1 MSSSASVP
9 LHVEVEPADV
19 KVLGFNLAPLLGR
32 VFQLIPTSMRENMM
46 AKKSAPKEKS
56 IPRDYYDLFKENPYT
71 TEEVVKDRVW
81 AVQHVSEPMFYTK
94 APGKWTQHMVVVKL
108 NSGDLFLYNPVKVRN
123 ETGFEDWL
131 NGLGKV
137 KYIAIASAY
146 HTLQISGITKKYP
159 DALIIGPRE
168 AELKLKVANALPRG
182 KFDYVYTHP
191 EQAQEANQ
199 KLGAEGVELL
209 PVVGD
214 AGTSALMAISHKV
227 LMECDI
233 VYSLADGTTGFT
245 DRARFDEMRDED
257 RGTRLFKLGLL
268 SAPKSPNDALPIYR
282 FWMMDPTCFIS
293 SLSISPPN
301 KDGSSCTIM
310 AETLRKILR
319 KDFDEAVGVH
329 NRRVSG
335 DMFRKSVDLNWKW
348 LDGRSLL

>member
-1 MSSSASVP
+1 MICSRRIHIPQRRSLSPDARKEFKQIIDFSQQKNIDAY
-9 LHVEVEPADV
+9 LQAAAKYGEKCVEAAKRDIEFDQGWDEELKKPDV
-19 KVLGFNLAPLLGR
+19 DIR
-32 VFQLIPTSMRENMM
+32 
-46 AKKSAPKEKS
+46 
-56 IPRDYYDLFKENPYT
+56 
-71 TEEVVKDRVW
+71 
-81 AVQHVSEPMFYTK
+81 